1 MVIIIGGFWVTL
13 DKVKRGQKIRIT
25 YLPDDLFKSQVIR
38 LGIYEGTV
46 VICREVLPAGPVVI
60 SKNRQEIA
68 IGRKLARLIGVEP
81 LNNQSGMVKKCVT

>member
-1 MVIIIGGFWVTL
+1 
-13 DKVKRGQKIRIT
+13 
-25 YLPDDLFKSQVIR
+25 
-38 LGIYEGTV
+38 
-46 VICREVLPAGPVVI
+46 VVI

>member
-1 MVIIIGGFWVTL
+1 VTL